1 MTTGNADVDRWLTA
15 VAAGA
20 PPLNGAQIETISKLM
35 SRKATRM
42 QQSGESARSTAS
54 GRAA

>member
-35 SRKATRM
+35 SRKAT
-42 QQSGESARSTAS
+42 SAPSPVVLSRPAPER
-54 GRAA
+54 RAA